1 MSEKRVN
8 YGVQGIEDLVSGLN
22 NSKDQNEIGQPG
34 AIVIPSRK
42 AAGRPVVRSKGTART
57 SITLDPEV
65 MGKLRSLGL
74 NTGRQL
80 NSIIEDALV
89 KYFESYEKK
98 YGTISIPDIYRAE
111 NR

>member
-1 MSEKRVN
+1 MSEKKVN
-8 YGVQGIEDLVSGLN
+8 YGVQGIEDLVSDLN
-22 NSKDQNEIGQPG
+22 NSKDQNGTGQPG
-34 AIVIPSRK
+34 AIVIPTKK
-42 AAGRPVVRSKGTART
+42 AAGRPTVRKKGTART

-80 NSIIEDALV
+80 NGIIEEALV

-98 YGTISIPDIYRAE
+98 HGEITVPDFYR
-111 NR
+111 NI

>member
-8 YGVQGIEDLVSGLN
+8 YGVQGIEDLVANLN
-22 NSKDQNEIGQPG
+22 NSKDQPGTGQSG
-34 AIVIPSRK
+34 AIAIPSRK
-42 AAGRPVVRSKGTART
+42 ATGRPTVRKNGTART

-65 MGKLRSLGL
+65 MGKLRYLAL

-80 NSIIEDALV
+80 NGIIEESLV

-98 YGTISIPDIYRAE
+98 HGEIAVPEIYK
-111 NR
+111 NKY

>member
-8 YGVQGIEDLVSGLN
+8 YGVQGIEDLVANLN
-22 NSKDQNEIGQPG
+22 NSKDQPGTGQSG
-34 AIVIPSRK
+34 AIAIPSRK
-42 AAGRPVVRSKGTART
+42 ATGRPTVRKNGTART

-65 MGKLRSLGL
+65 MGKLRYLAL

-80 NSIIEDALV
+80 NGIIEEALV

-98 YGTISIPDIYRAE
+98 HGEITVPEIYR
-111 NR
+111 NI

>member
-1 MSEKRVN
+1 MAEKKVN
-8 YGVQGIEDLVSGLN
+8 YGVQGIEDLVSDLN
-22 NSKDQNEIGQPG
+22 NSKDQNGAGQSG
-34 AIVIPSRK
+34 AIAIPSRK
-42 AAGRPVVRSKGTART
+42 ATGRPIVRHKGTART

-89 KYFESYEKK
+89 KYFESYERKH
-98 YGTISIPDIYRAE
+98 GEITVPERYR
-111 NR
+111 NI

>member
-1 MSEKRVN
+1 MAEKKVN
-8 YGVQGIEDLVSGLN
+8 YGVQGIEDLVADLN
-22 NSKDQNEIGQPG
+22 NSKDQPESEKSG
-34 AIVIPSRK
+34 AIAIPTRK
-42 AAGRPVVRSKGTART
+42 ASGRPVVRSKGIART

-80 NSIIEDALV
+80 NGIIEEALG

-98 YGTISIPDIYRAE
+98 HGEIAVPNIYR
-111 NR
+111 NINK